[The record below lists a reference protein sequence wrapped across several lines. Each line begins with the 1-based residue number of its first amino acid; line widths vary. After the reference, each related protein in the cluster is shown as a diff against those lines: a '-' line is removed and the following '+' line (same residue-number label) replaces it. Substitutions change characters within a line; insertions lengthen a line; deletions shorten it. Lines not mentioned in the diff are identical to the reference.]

1 LNGAHAV
8 ERLER
13 LEREAGKFM
22 AATEKIARFLVDTGF
37 RDIPRGAVETA
48 KRTALDC
55 VGAALAG
62 VTEPVSQ
69 TVTGYVTKLGG
80 PPQVSVFGAGVK
92 VSLADAALANGS
104 IAHALDY
111 DDCGVKIGHPS
122 VLVFPAVLSLGEH
135 LGASGQD
142 ILTAYILGLEI
153 EGKLALHA
161 DFKLMQARLNHQ
173 TWYGSIGAAAACAKL
188 LKLDGEKTRMA
199 LGIAAN
205 FACGLSANH
214 GSMAGAMAA
223 GNACRNGLTA
233 ALMAQNGITAN
244 ANIIEAK
251 NGFYDTLVGPG
262 HHDAE
267 RMADGLGKPFYI
279 ESPGIGLKKYPSCY
293 HTHRALDGVFQ
304 LLGEH
309 RLSDKDIVEVD
320 VGTSERAMRVLAFT
334 EPATPYQAK
343 FSMPYC
349 IAAAVVDREV
359 TLETFTDHKFQ
370 DRHIVQTRKKVHLS
384 FPDVPIWPGLADVGP
399 DTEFVGNPVTI
410 RTTDGRSYSARVDI
424 PRGDP
429 ALPLTDDE
437 LLSKYRD
444 CARSRL
450 GPNDMDSSVGM
461 VLGLEKVAEIGTL
474 MATLS
479 SPLHET

>member
-1 LNGAHAV
+1 MG
-8 ERLER
+8 
-13 LEREAGKFM
+13 
-22 AATEKIARFLVDTGF
+22 ATEKIARFIVDTGYEA
-37 RDIPRGAVETA
+37 IPRDAVKTA
-48 KRTALDC
+48 KRSALDC

-62 VTEPVSQ
+62 ISEPVSQ
-69 TVTGYVTKLGG
+69 TITNHVTKLGG
-80 PPQVSVFGAGVK
+80 PAQASVFGAGVK
-92 VSLADAALANGS
+92 ASIADVAMANGS

-122 VLVFPAVLSLGEH
+122 VLVLPAVLSLGEH
-135 LGASGQD
+135 LRASGQD
-142 ILTAYILGLEI
+142 ILTAYIVGLEI

-188 LKLDGEKTRMA
+188 LRLDVAKTRMA
-199 LGIAAN
+199 LGIAGN

-223 GNACRNGLTA
+223 GNACRNGVTA
-233 ALMAQNGITAN
+233 ALMARDGITAN
-244 ANIIEAK
+244 PSIIEAK

-267 RMADGLGKPFYI
+267 RMAESLGKPFYI

-309 RLSDKDIVEVD
+309 RLNHKDIAEVD

-349 IAAAVVDREV
+349 IAAAVVDHQV
-359 TLETFTDHKFQ
+359 TLETFTPHKFE
-370 DRHIVQTRKKVHLS
+370 DRHIVEARKKVHLS

-444 CARSRL
+444 CGRSQLR
-450 GPNDMDSSVGM
+450 PNDIERSVDV

-479 SPLHET
+479 SPLHKA

>member
-1 LNGAHAV
+1 MG
-8 ERLER
+8 
-13 LEREAGKFM
+13 
-22 AATEKIARFLVDTGF
+22 ATEKIARFVVDTDYKNLP
-37 RDIPRGAVETA
+37 RDAVEKA

-55 VGAALAG
+55 MGAALAG
-62 VTEPVSQ
+62 VAEPVSQ
-69 TVTGYVTKLGG
+69 TITCYVTKLGG
-80 PPQVSVFGAGVK
+80 LAQASVFGAGIK
-92 VSLADAALANGS
+92 VSVADAALANGC

-122 VLVFPAVLSLGEH
+122 VLVLPAVLSLGEQ
-135 LGASGQD
+135 LGASGRD
-142 ILTAYILGLEI
+142 ILTAYILGLEV

-188 LKLDGEKTRMA
+188 LRLDVAKTRMA
-199 LGIAAN
+199 LGIAGN

-223 GNACRNGLTA
+223 GNACRNGVIA
-233 ALMAQNGITAN
+233 ALMAQEGITAN

-262 HHDAE
+262 HYDAE
-267 RMADGLGKPFYI
+267 RMADGLGEPFYI

-293 HTHRALDGVFQ
+293 HTHRALDGIFQ

-309 RLSDKDIVEVD
+309 HLSDKDVAEVD
-320 VGTSERAMRVLAFT
+320 VATSERAMRVLAFS
-334 EPATPYQAK
+334 EPATAYQAK
-343 FSMPYC
+343 FSMPHC
-349 IAAAVVDREV
+349 IAAAVVDKQV
-359 TLETFTDHKFQ
+359 TLETFTDHKFE
-370 DRHIVQTRKKVHLS
+370 DRSIVEARKKVYLS

-410 RTTDGRSYSARVDI
+410 RTTDGRTYNARVDI

-437 LLSKYRD
+437 LLDKYRD
-444 CARSRL
+444 CARSQLRA
-450 GPNDMDSSVGM
+450 DEMERSVDL
-461 VLGLEKVAEIGTL
+461 VLGLERVADIATL

-479 SPLHET
+479 SPSHNA

>member
-1 LNGAHAV
+1 MG
-8 ERLER
+8 
-13 LEREAGKFM
+13 
-22 AATEKIARFLVDTGF
+22 ATEKIARFIVDTGYE
-37 RDIPRGAVETA
+37 DIPRDAVEKA

-55 VGAALAG
+55 LGAALAG
-62 VTEPVSQ
+62 VVEPVSQ
-69 TVTGYVTKLGG
+69 AITGYVTKLGG
-80 PPQVSVFGAGVK
+80 PSQASVFGAGLK
-92 VSLADAALANGS
+92 VSVQDAALANGV

-122 VLVFPAVLSLGEH
+122 VLVLPAVLSLGEH

-142 ILTAYILGLEI
+142 ILTAYIVGLEV

-188 LKLDGEKTRMA
+188 LRLDVAKTRMA
-199 LGIAAN
+199 LGIGAN

-223 GNACRNGLTA
+223 GNACRNGVTA
-233 ALMAQNGITAN
+233 ALMAQEGVTAN
-244 ANIIEAK
+244 PNIIEAK
-251 NGFYDTLVGPG
+251 NGFYDTLVGRD
-262 HHDAE
+262 HYDAE
-267 RMADGLGKPFYI
+267 RMADGLGDPFYI

-320 VGTSERAMRVLAFT
+320 VGTSERAMRVLAFS
-334 EPATPYQAK
+334 EPETPYQAK
-343 FSMPYC
+343 YSMPYC
-349 IAAAVVDREV
+349 IAAAVVDHRI
-359 TLETFTDHKFQ
+359 TLDTFTAHKME
-370 DRHIVQTRKKVHLS
+370 DRGIVEARKKVHLS

-410 RTTDGRSYSARVDI
+410 QTTNGRSYSARVDI

-444 CARSRL
+444 CGRSQLR
-450 GPNDMDSSVGM
+450 PNDIERSVNL
-461 VLGLEKVAEIGTL
+461 VLGLEKVTNIGTL
-474 MATLS
+474 MSTFS
-479 SPLHET
+479 SPSREP

>member
-1 LNGAHAV
+1 MG
-8 ERLER
+8 
-13 LEREAGKFM
+13 
-22 AATEKIARFLVDTGF
+22 ATEKIAKFIVDTGYEN
-37 RDIPRGAVETA
+37 IPRDAVEKA

-55 VGAALAG
+55 LGACLAG
-62 VTEPVSQ
+62 VAEPVSQ
-69 TVTGYVTKLGG
+69 AITGYVTKLGG
-80 PPQVSVFGAGVK
+80 PPQASVCGAGIKVSVP
-92 VSLADAALANGS
+92 DAALVNGT

-122 VLVFPAVLSLGEH
+122 VLVLPAVLSLGEH

-153 EGKLALHA
+153 EGKMALHA
-161 DFKLMQARLNHQ
+161 DFKLMQSRLNHQ
-173 TWYGSIGAAAACAKL
+173 SWYGSVGAAAACAKL
-188 LKLDGEKTRMA
+188 LRFDIAKTRMA

-205 FACGLSANH
+205 FACGLAANH

-223 GNACRNGLTA
+223 GNACRNGVIA
-233 ALMAQNGITAN
+233 ALMAQEGVTAN
-244 ANIIEAK
+244 PDIIEAK
-251 NGFYDTLVGPG
+251 NGFYETLVGAG
-262 HHDAE
+262 HYDTE
-267 RMADGLGKPFYI
+267 RMAEGLGNPFYI

-320 VGTSERAMRVLAFT
+320 VGTSERAMRVLAFS
-334 EPATPYQAK
+334 EPGTPYQAK
-343 FSMPYC
+343 YSMPYC
-349 IAAAVVDREV
+349 IAAAVVDHQV
-359 TLETFTDHKFQ
+359 TLDTFTVHKME
-370 DRHIVQTRKKVHLS
+370 DRGILETRKKVHLS
-384 FPDVPIWPGLADVGP
+384 FPDIPIWPGLADVGP

-410 RTTDGRSYSARVDI
+410 RTTDGRSYNARVDI

-444 CARSRL
+444 CGRRQLRPDDIERSVSL
-450 GPNDMDSSVGM
+450 A
-461 VLGLEKVAEIGTL
+461 LGLETVADIGTL
-474 MATLS
+474 MATLG
-479 SPLHET
+479 SPSRAAKNLLDRDRVRET

>member
-1 LNGAHAV
+1 
-8 ERLER
+8 
-13 LEREAGKFM
+13 M
-22 AATEKIARFLVDTGF
+22 DATEKIARFLVDTNYEDLP
-37 RDIPRGAVETA
+37 RDAVKKA

-62 VTEPVSQ
+62 VGEPVSQ
-69 TVTGYVTKLGG
+69 TITGYVTKLGG
-80 PPQVSVFGAGVK
+80 PPESSVFGAGLKSSV
-92 VSLADAALANGS
+92 ADAALANGT

-122 VLVFPAVLSLGEH
+122 VLVLPAVLSLSEH
-135 LGASGQD
+135 LGATGQD
-142 ILTAYILGLEI
+142 LLVAYILGLEV

-188 LKLDGEKTRMA
+188 LRLDVSKTRMA
-199 LGIAAN
+199 LGIAGN

-223 GNACRNGLTA
+223 GNACRNGVIA
-233 ALMAQNGITAN
+233 ALMAKEGITAN
-244 ANIIEAK
+244 LDIIEAK

-262 HHDAE
+262 HYDAE

-304 LLGEH
+304 LLNEH
-309 RLSDKDIVEVD
+309 GLSDQDIAEVD
-320 VGTSERAMRVLAFT
+320 VGTSERAMRVLAFS

-343 FSMPYC
+343 YSMPYC
-349 IAAAVVDREV
+349 IAAAVVDKQV
-359 TLETFTDHKFQ
+359 TLETFTDHKFE
-370 DRHIVQTRKKVHLS
+370 DRHIAEARKKVHLS
-384 FPDVPIWPGLADVGP
+384 FPSVPIWPGLADVGP
-399 DTEFVGNPVTI
+399 DTEFVGNPVTV
-410 RTTDGRSYSARVDI
+410 RTTDGQSLSARVDI

-429 ALPLTDDE
+429 ALPLTDNE
-437 LLSKYRD
+437 LLCKYRD
-444 CARSRL
+444 CARIQLRAE
-450 GPNDMDSSVGM
+450 DIERSVELL
-461 VLGLEKVAEIGTL
+461 LGLQKLTDIPKL
-474 MATLS
+474 MATLGS
-479 SPLHET
+479 SVRAT

>member
-1 LNGAHAV
+1 MG
-8 ERLER
+8 
-13 LEREAGKFM
+13 
-22 AATEKIARFLVDTGF
+22 ATEKIARFIVDT
-37 RDIPRGAVETA
+37 DYEAIPRGAVEKA

-55 VGAALAG
+55 LGAALAG
-62 VTEPVSQ
+62 VAEPVSQ
-69 TVTGYVTKLGG
+69 AITGYVTKLGG
-80 PPQVSVFGAGVK
+80 PPHASVLGAGLK
-92 VSLADAALANGS
+92 VSLPDAALANGS

-122 VLVFPAVLSLGEH
+122 VLVLPAVLSLGEH
-135 LGASGQD
+135 LGASGRD

-188 LKLDGEKTRMA
+188 LRLDVAKTRMT
-199 LGIAAN
+199 LGIGAN

-223 GNACRNGLTA
+223 GNACRNGVTA
-233 ALMAQNGITAN
+233 ALMAQEGLTAN
-244 ANIIEAK
+244 PNIVEAK
-251 NGFYDTLVGPG
+251 NGFYDTLVGAG
-262 HHDAE
+262 HYDAE
-267 RMADGLGKPFYI
+267 RMAEGLGKPFYI

-309 RLSDKDIVEVD
+309 RLNDKDIVEVD
-320 VGTSERAMRVLAFT
+320 VGTSERAMRVLAFS
-334 EPATPYQAK
+334 EPETPYQAK
-343 FSMPYC
+343 YSMPYC
-349 IAAAVVDREV
+349 IAAAVVDHQV
-359 TLETFTDHKFQ
+359 SLDTFTAHKME
-370 DRHIVQTRKKVHLS
+370 DRGIVEAKKKVHLS

-410 RTTDGRSYSARVDI
+410 RATDGRSYNARVDI

-437 LLSKYRD
+437 LLAKYRD
-444 CARSRL
+444 CGRSWLR
-450 GPNDMDSSVGM
+450 PDDMERSVGL
-461 VLGLEKVAEIGTL
+461 VLGLETVADIGTL
-474 MATLS
+474 VATLN
-479 SPLHET
+479 SPSREA

>member
-1 LNGAHAV
+1 MG
-8 ERLER
+8 
-13 LEREAGKFM
+13 
-22 AATEKIARFLVDTGF
+22 ATEKIAQFIVDTSFAG
-37 RDIPRGAVETA
+37 IPRDAIEKT

-55 VGAALAG
+55 IGAALAG
-62 VTEPVSQ
+62 VGEPVSQ
-69 TVTGYVTKLGG
+69 TITGYATKLDG
-80 PPQVSVFGAGVK
+80 PAQASVFGADVK
-92 VSLADAALANGS
+92 ISVADAALANGT

-122 VLVFPAVLSLGEH
+122 VLVLPAVLSLGENI
-135 LGASGQD
+135 GASGEE
-142 ILTAYILGLEI
+142 ILTAYAVGLEI

-188 LKLDGEKTRMA
+188 LKLNVEKTRMA

-205 FACGLSANH
+205 YACGLSVNH

-233 ALMAQNGITAN
+233 ALMAQAGITAN
-244 ANIIEAK
+244 PNVIETK
-251 NGFYDTLVGPG
+251 NGFYDTLVGAG
-262 HHDAE
+262 HYDAQ
-267 RMADGLGKPFYI
+267 RMAAGLGNPFYI

-309 RLSDKDIVEVD
+309 RLSDKDIAEVD
-320 VGTSERAMRVLAFT
+320 VETSQRAMRVLAFT

-349 IAAAVVDREV
+349 IAAAVVDHQV
-359 TLETFTDHKFQ
+359 NLETFTDRKFQ
-370 DRHIVQTRKKVHLS
+370 DPNIAETRKKVHLS

-399 DTEFVGNPVTI
+399 DTEFVGNPITI
-410 RTTDGRSYSARVDI
+410 KTADGRSYSARVDI

-429 ALPLTDDE
+429 ALPLTDEE

-444 CARSRL
+444 CVRSQLRQ
-450 GPNDMDSSVGM
+450 DDIERSVDL
-461 VLGLEKVAEIGTL
+461 VLGLERVADIGRL
-474 MATLS
+474 MATFLTTTTV
-479 SPLHET
+479 LR

>member
-1 LNGAHAV
+1 MG
-8 ERLER
+8 
-13 LEREAGKFM
+13 
-22 AATEKIARFLVDTGF
+22 ATEKIAQFIVDTSF
-37 RDIPRGAVETA
+37 ERMPRDAIEKA

-55 VGAALAG
+55 IGAALAG
-62 VTEPVSQ
+62 VGEPVSQ
-69 TVTGYVTKLGG
+69 TITGYATKLGG
-80 PPQVSVFGAGVK
+80 PAQSSVFGAGVK
-92 VSLADAALANGS
+92 ISVADAALTNGC

-122 VLVFPAVLSLGEH
+122 VLVLPAVLSLGEH
-135 LGASGQD
+135 LGASGKD
-142 ILTAYILGLEI
+142 ILIAYIVGLEV

-188 LKLDGEKTRMA
+188 LKLNIAKTTMA
-199 LGIAAN
+199 LGSAAN
-205 FACGLSANH
+205 YACGLSVNH

-223 GNACRNGLTA
+223 GNACRNGVIA
-233 ALMAQNGITAN
+233 ALMAQAGITAN
-244 ANIIEAK
+244 PNIIEAK
-251 NGFYDTLVGPG
+251 NGFYDTLVGRD
-262 HHDAE
+262 HYDAQ
-267 RMADGLGKPFYI
+267 RMADSLGKPFYI

-304 LLGEH
+304 LIGEH
-309 RLSDKDIVEVD
+309 RLNDKDIAEVD

-349 IAAAVVDREV
+349 IAAAVVDQQV
-359 TLETFTDHKFQ
+359 TLETFTPSKFE
-370 DRHIVQTRKKVHLS
+370 DRSIFQTRKKVHLS

-429 ALPLTDDE
+429 ALPLSDDE
-437 LLSKYRD
+437 LLEKYRD
-444 CARSRL
+444 CGRSQLRA
-450 GPNDMDSSVGM
+450 DDIERSVDA
-461 VLGLEKVAEIGTL
+461 VLGLERIADIGAV
-474 MATLS
+474 MATLRS
-479 SPLHET
+479 SAPQN

>member
-1 LNGAHAV
+1 
-8 ERLER
+8 
-13 LEREAGKFM
+13 M
-22 AATEKIARFLVDTGF
+22 SATEKIAQFIIETSFEG
-37 RDIPRGAVETA
+37 IPRDAIEKA

-55 VGAALAG
+55 IGAALAG
-62 VTEPVSQ
+62 VGEPVSQ
-69 TVTGYVTKLGG
+69 TITGYATKLGG
-80 PPQVSVFGAGVK
+80 PAQTSVFGTGVK
-92 VSLADAALANGS
+92 VSVADAALTNGC

-122 VLVFPAVLSLGEH
+122 VLVLPAVLSLGEH
-135 LGASGQD
+135 VGASGKD
-142 ILTAYILGLEI
+142 ILTAYVIGLEI

-173 TWYGSIGAAAACAKL
+173 TWYGSTGAAAACAKL
-188 LKLDGEKTRMA
+188 LKLNIEKTRMA

-205 FACGLSANH
+205 YACGLSVNH

-223 GNACRNGLTA
+223 GNACRNGVIA
-233 ALMAQNGITAN
+233 ALMAQEGITAN

-251 NGFYDTLVGPG
+251 NGFYDTLVGRD
-262 HHDAE
+262 HYDAD

-309 RLSDKDIVEVD
+309 RLNDKDIAEVD

-349 IAAAVVDREV
+349 IAAAVVDQQV
-359 TLETFTDHKFQ
+359 TLETFTPAKFA
-370 DRHIVQTRKKVHLS
+370 DRIIVETRKKVHLS

-410 RTTDGRSYSARVDI
+410 RTNDGRSYSARVEI

-444 CARSRL
+444 CARSQLRSA
-450 GPNDMDSSVGM
+450 DMERSADL
-461 VLGLEKVAEIGTL
+461 VLGLEKVGEIGKLMETL
-474 MATLS
+474 GLPS
-479 SPLHET
+479 YGV

>member
-1 LNGAHAV
+1 MG
-8 ERLER
+8 
-13 LEREAGKFM
+13 
-22 AATEKIARFLVDTGF
+22 ATEKIARFIVNTGYD
-37 RDIPRGAVETA
+37 DIPRDAVEKA

-55 VGAALAG
+55 LGAALAG
-62 VTEPVSQ
+62 VSEPVSQ
-69 TVTGYVTKLGG
+69 TITGYVTKLGG
-80 PPQVSVFGAGVK
+80 PPQASVFGAGLK
-92 VSLADAALANGS
+92 VSVSDAAVANGS

-122 VLVFPAVLSLGEH
+122 VLVLPAMLSLGEH
-135 LGASGQD
+135 LGASGEQ
-142 ILTAYILGLEI
+142 ILTAYILGLEV

-188 LKLDGEKTRMA
+188 LRLDVAKTRMA
-199 LGIAAN
+199 LGIAGN
-205 FACGLSANH
+205 SACGLSANH

-223 GNACRNGLTA
+223 GNACRNGVIA
-233 ALMAQNGITAN
+233 ALMAQEGITAN
-244 ANIIEAK
+244 SNIIEAK

-262 HHDAE
+262 HYDAE

-293 HTHRALDGVFQ
+293 HTHRALDGMFR
-304 LLGEH
+304 LLDKH
-309 RLSDKDIVEVD
+309 RLNDNDIAEVD
-320 VGTSERAMRVLAFT
+320 VGTSERAMRVLAFS

-343 FSMPYC
+343 FSMPHC
-349 IAAAVVDREV
+349 IAAAMVDHQV
-359 TLETFTDHKFQ
+359 TLETFTDRKFE
-370 DRHIVQTRKKVHLS
+370 DRHIAETRKKVHLS

-410 RTTDGRSYSARVDI
+410 RTTDGQSYSARVDI

-444 CARSRL
+444 CARSQLR
-450 GPNDMDSSVGM
+450 PDDIERSVNL
-461 VLGLEKVAEIGTL
+461 VLELEKAADIGPL
-474 MATLS
+474 MAILW
-479 SPLHET
+479 SPLCEA

>member
-1 LNGAHAV
+1 
-8 ERLER
+8 
-13 LEREAGKFM
+13 M
-22 AATEKIARFLVDTGF
+22 AATEKLARFIVDTGYEN
-37 RDIPRGAVETA
+37 IPHDAVEKA

-55 VGAALAG
+55 MGAAIAG
-62 VTEPVSQ
+62 VGEPVSQ
-69 TVTGYVTKLGG
+69 TITDYVTKLGG
-80 PPQVSVFGAGVK
+80 PPQASVFGAGVK
-92 VSLADAALANGS
+92 ISVQDAALANGS

-122 VLVFPAVLSLGEH
+122 VLVLPAVLSLGEH
-135 LGASGQD
+135 LGASGRD
-142 ILTAYILGLEI
+142 ILTAYIVGLEV
-153 EGKLALHA
+153 EGKLALYA

-188 LKLDGEKTRMA
+188 LKLDEAKTRMA

-223 GNACRNGLTA
+223 GNACRNGVVA
-233 ALMAQNGITAN
+233 ALMAREGITAN
-244 ANIIEAK
+244 PDIIEAK
-251 NGFYDTLVGPG
+251 NGFYDTLVGAG
-262 HHDAE
+262 HYDAE
-267 RMADGLGKPFYI
+267 HMADSLGKPFYI

-304 LLGEH
+304 LIGEH
-309 RLSDKDIVEVD
+309 RISNKDIAEVD

-343 FSMPYC
+343 FSMPHC
-349 IAAAVVDREV
+349 IAAALVDHAV
-359 TLETFTDHKFQ
+359 TLDTFTAQKFE
-370 DRHIVQTRKKVHLS
+370 DRDILKTRKKVHLF

-410 RTTDGRSYSARVDI
+410 KTIDGRTYSARVDI

-444 CARSRL
+444 CARSQLQPDDIER
-450 GPNDMDSSVGM
+450 SVGA
-461 VLGLEKVAEIGTL
+461 VLGLEKMADIGPL
-474 MATLS
+474 MATLRS
-479 SPLHET
+479 VARKA

>member
-1 LNGAHAV
+1 MG
-8 ERLER
+8 
-13 LEREAGKFM
+13 
-22 AATEKIARFLVDTGF
+22 ATEKIAGF
-37 RDIPRGAVETA
+37 IVETDYEDIPRDAVEKA

-55 VGAALAG
+55 MGVALAG
-62 VTEPVSQ
+62 VAEPVSQ
-69 TVTGYVTKLGG
+69 TITGYVTKFGG
-80 PPQVSVFGAGVK
+80 PSQASLFGAGLK
-92 VSLADAALANGS
+92 VSVQDAALANGV

-122 VLVFPAVLSLGEH
+122 VLVLPAVLSLGEH
-135 LGASGQD
+135 LGASGRD

-153 EGKLALHA
+153 EGKMALHA

-188 LKLDGEKTRMA
+188 LRLDVPKTRMA
-199 LGIAAN
+199 LGIGAN

-223 GNACRNGLTA
+223 GNACRNGVIA
-233 ALMAQNGITAN
+233 ALMAQEGVTAN
-244 ANIIEAK
+244 PDIIEAK
-251 NGFYDTLVGPG
+251 NGFYDTLVGRD
-262 HHDAE
+262 HYDAE
-267 RMADGLGKPFYI
+267 RMADGLGNPFYI

-309 RLSDKDIVEVD
+309 RLSDKDIAEVD
-320 VGTSERAMRVLAFT
+320 VGTSERAMRVLSFS

-349 IAAAVVDREV
+349 IAAAVVDHQV
-359 TLETFTDHKFQ
+359 TLDTFTAHKME
-370 DRHIVQTRKKVHLS
+370 DRGIVEARKKVHLS
-384 FPDVPIWPGLADVGP
+384 FPDIPVWPGLADVGP

-410 RTTDGRSYSARVDI
+410 RTTDGQSYSARVDI

-429 ALPLTDDE
+429 ALPLTDNE
-437 LLSKYRD
+437 LLAKYRD
-444 CARSRL
+444 CGRSQLRR
-450 GPNDMDSSVGM
+450 DDIERSVD
-461 VLGLEKVAEIGTL
+461 VILGLEKVRDIGTL
-474 MATLS
+474 MATLGS
-479 SPLHET
+479 QQAV

>member
-1 LNGAHAV
+1 MG
-8 ERLER
+8 
-13 LEREAGKFM
+13 
-22 AATEKIARFLVDTGF
+22 ATEKIARFIADTGYE
-37 RDIPRGAVETA
+37 DIPRDAVDKA

-55 VGAALAG
+55 LGASLAG
-62 VTEPVSQ
+62 VAEPVSQ
-69 TVTGYVTKLGG
+69 AIAGYVMKLGG
-80 PPQVSVFGAGVK
+80 PLQASVFGAGVK
-92 VSLADAALANGS
+92 VSVSDAAMANGS

-122 VLVFPAVLSLGEH
+122 VLVLPAVLSLGEH

-142 ILTAYILGLEI
+142 ILTAYIVGLEI

-188 LKLDGEKTRMA
+188 LRLDVAKTRMA
-199 LGIAAN
+199 LGVAAN

-223 GNACRNGLTA
+223 GNACRNGVIA
-233 ALMAQNGITAN
+233 ALLAQEGVTAN
-244 ANIIEAK
+244 PNIIETK
-251 NGFYDTLVGPG
+251 NGFYDTLVGAG
-262 HHDAE
+262 HYDAE
-267 RMADGLGKPFYI
+267 RMAKDLGNPFYI

-309 RLSDKDIVEVD
+309 RLSEKEIAEVD
-320 VGTSERAMRVLAFT
+320 VGTSGRAMRVLAFS
-334 EPATPYQAK
+334 EPETPYQAK
-343 FSMPYC
+343 YSMPYC
-349 IAAAVVDREV
+349 IAAAVVDHQV
-359 TLETFTDHKFQ
+359 TLDTFTAHKMA
-370 DRHIVQTRKKVHLS
+370 DRGIVEARKKVRLS

-410 RTTDGRSYSARVDI
+410 RTTDGRSYNARVDI

-437 LLSKYRD
+437 LLAKYRD
-444 CARSRL
+444 CGRSQLR
-450 GPNDMDSSVGM
+450 PDDIEHSVGV
-461 VLGLEKVAEIGTL
+461 VLGLEKLADIGTL
-474 MATLS
+474 MATLR
-479 SPLHET
+479 SPVQKA

>member
-1 LNGAHAV
+1 MG
-8 ERLER
+8 
-13 LEREAGKFM
+13 
-22 AATEKIARFLVDTGF
+22 ATEKIARFIVDAGYE
-37 RDIPRGAVETA
+37 DIPRDAVEKA

-55 VGAALAG
+55 LGAALAG
-62 VTEPVSQ
+62 VAEPVSQ
-69 TVTGYVTKLGG
+69 TITGYVTNLGG
-80 PPQVSVFGAGVK
+80 PPQASVFGAGIK
-92 VSLADAALANGS
+92 VSVPDAALANGV

-122 VLVFPAVLSLGEH
+122 VLVLPAVLSLGEH
-135 LGASGQD
+135 LRASGRD
-142 ILTAYILGLEI
+142 ILTAYIVGLEV

-188 LKLDGEKTRMA
+188 LRLDVAKTRMA
-199 LGIAAN
+199 LGIGAN

-223 GNACRNGLTA
+223 GNACRNGVVA
-233 ALMAQNGITAN
+233 ALMAQEGVTAN
-244 ANIIEAK
+244 PNIIEAK
-251 NGFYDTLVGPG
+251 NGFYDTLVDRD
-262 HHDAE
+262 HYDAV
-267 RMADGLGKPFYI
+267 RMAEGLGNPFYI

-320 VGTSERAMRVLAFT
+320 VGTSERAMRVLAFS
-334 EPATPYQAK
+334 EPETPYQAK
-343 FSMPYC
+343 YSMPYC
-349 IAAAVVDREV
+349 IAAAVVDHQV
-359 TLETFTDHKFQ
+359 TLDTFTAHKME
-370 DRHIVQTRKKVHLS
+370 DRGIVETRKKVHLS
-384 FPDVPIWPGLADVGP
+384 FPDLPIWPGLADVGP

-437 LLSKYRD
+437 LLAKYRD
-444 CARSRL
+444 CGHSQLRPDEIEHSL
-450 GPNDMDSSVGM
+450 DL
-461 VLGLEKVAEIGTL
+461 VLGLERVADIGKL
-474 MATLS
+474 IATLR
-479 SPLHET
+479 SPSHEA

>member
-1 LNGAHAV
+1 MG
-8 ERLER
+8 
-13 LEREAGKFM
+13 
-22 AATEKIARFLVDTGF
+22 ATEKIARFIADTGYEY
-37 RDIPRGAVETA
+37 IPGDAVEKA

-62 VTEPVSQ
+62 VVEPVSQ
-69 TVTGYVTKLGG
+69 SITTYITKLGG
-80 PPQVSVFGAGVK
+80 PPQASVFGAGLK
-92 VSLADAALANGS
+92 VSVADAALANGA

-122 VLVFPAVLSLGEH
+122 VLVLPALLSLGEH
-135 LGASGQD
+135 LSASGQD
-142 ILTAYILGLEI
+142 ILTAYILGLEV

-173 TWYGSIGAAAACAKL
+173 TWYGSIGAAAACAKVL
-188 LKLDGEKTRMA
+188 RLDVAKTRMA

-223 GNACRNGLTA
+223 GNACRNGVIA
-233 ALMAQNGITAN
+233 ALMAQEGITAN
-244 ANIIEAK
+244 SNIIEAK
-251 NGFYDTLVGPG
+251 NGFYDTLVGAG
-262 HHDAE
+262 HYDAE
-267 RMADGLGKPFYI
+267 RMAESLGKPFYI

-304 LLGEH
+304 LLDEH
-309 RLSDKDIVEVD
+309 RLSDKEITEVD
-320 VGTSERAMRVLAFT
+320 VGTSERAMRVLAFS
-334 EPATPYQAK
+334 EPETPYQAK
-343 FSMPYC
+343 YSMPHC
-349 IAAAVVDREV
+349 IAAAVADHRV
-359 TLETFTDHKFQ
+359 TLDTFTAHKME
-370 DRHIVQTRKKVHLS
+370 DRGIVEAKKKVHLS
-384 FPDVPIWPGLADVGP
+384 FPNVPIWPGLADVGP

-437 LLSKYRD
+437 LLSKFRD
-444 CARSRL
+444 CARNQLR
-450 GPNDMDSSVGM
+450 PDDIERTVGQ
-461 VLGLEKVAEIGTL
+461 VLGLERVANIGTL
-474 MATLS
+474 MAILR
-479 SPLHET
+479 SPMTGL

>member
-1 LNGAHAV
+1 MG
-8 ERLER
+8 
-13 LEREAGKFM
+13 
-22 AATEKIARFLVDTGF
+22 ATEKIARFIVDTDYK
-37 RDIPRGAVETA
+37 DIPSDAVEKA

-62 VTEPVSQ
+62 VVETVSR
-69 TVTGYVTKLGG
+69 TSIGYVAKLGG
-80 PPQVSVFGAGVK
+80 PPQSSVFGSDLK
-92 VSLADAALANGS
+92 VSVQDAALINGI

-122 VLVFPAVLSLGEH
+122 VLVLPAVLSLGEYWEV
-135 LGASGQD
+135 SGRD
-142 ILTAYILGLEI
+142 VLTAYIVGLEV

-173 TWYGSIGAAAACAKL
+173 TWYGSIGAAAACAKV
-188 LKLDGEKTRMA
+188 LKLDVAKTRMA

-214 GSMAGAMAA
+214 GSMAGPMAA
-223 GNACRNGLTA
+223 GNACRNGVTA
-233 ALMAQNGITAN
+233 ALMAREGITAN
-244 ANIIEAK
+244 PNIIETK
-251 NGFYDTLVGPG
+251 NGFYDTLVGAG
-262 HHDAE
+262 HYDAD
-267 RMADGLGKPFYI
+267 RMADDLGKPFYM

-309 RLSDKDIVEVD
+309 PLSEKDIVEID
-320 VGTSERAMRVLAFT
+320 VGTSERAMRVLAFS

-343 FSMPYC
+343 YSMPYC
-349 IAAAVVDREV
+349 IAAAIVDRQV
-359 TLETFTDHKFQ
+359 TLETFTPRKFV
-370 DRHIVQTRKKVHLS
+370 DPNIVEAKKKVHLS

-410 RTTDGRSYSARVDI
+410 RTTDGRSYNARVDI

-437 LLSKYRD
+437 LLAKYRD
-444 CARSRL
+444 CGRSQLRPDDL
-450 GPNDMDSSVGM
+450 ERSVGL
-461 VLGLEKVAEIGTL
+461 VLGLEKLADIGTL
-474 MATLS
+474 MATLRS
-479 SPLHET
+479 SSRNA

>member
-1 LNGAHAV
+1 M
-8 ERLER
+8 R
-13 LEREAGKFM
+13 
-22 AATEKIARFLVDTGF
+22 ATEKIARFIVDSGYE
-37 RDIPRGAVETA
+37 DIPRDAVKKA
-48 KRTALDC
+48 KRSALDC
-55 VGAALAG
+55 LGAALAG
-62 VTEPVSQ
+62 VSEPVSQ
-69 TVTGYVTKLGG
+69 TITGYVTKLGG
-80 PPQVSVFGAGVK
+80 PPQASVFGAGVK
-92 VSLADAALANGS
+92 VSVADAALANGS

-122 VLVFPAVLSLGEH
+122 VLVLPAVLSLGEH
-135 LGASGQD
+135 LGASGED

-173 TWYGSIGAAAACAKL
+173 TWYGSMGAAAACAKL
-188 LKLDGEKTRMA
+188 LRLDVAKTRMA
-199 LGIAAN
+199 LGIAGN

-214 GSMAGAMAA
+214 GKMAGAMAA
-223 GNACRNGLTA
+223 GNACRNGVIA
-233 ALMAQNGITAN
+233 ALMAQAGVTAN
-244 ANIIEAK
+244 ADIIEAK

-262 HHDAE
+262 HYDAE
-267 RMADGLGKPFYI
+267 RMADDLGNPFYI

-304 LLGEH
+304 LIGEH
-309 RLSDKDIVEVD
+309 RLSDKDIAEVD

-349 IAAAVVDREV
+349 IAAAVVDHQV
-359 TLETFTDHKFQ
+359 TLETFTDHKFE
-370 DRHIVQTRKKVHLS
+370 DRGIVETRKKVHLS

-437 LLSKYRD
+437 LLEKYRD
-444 CARSRL
+444 CAREQLSQDAIER
-450 GPNDMDSSVGM
+450 SVGL
-461 VLGLEKVAEIGTL
+461 VRGLEKVANVGTL
-474 MATLS
+474 MGALGS
-479 SPLHET
+479 EARR

>member
-1 LNGAHAV
+1 MG
-8 ERLER
+8 
-13 LEREAGKFM
+13 
-22 AATEKIARFLVDTGF
+22 ATEKIARFIVDTGYE
-37 RDIPRGAVETA
+37 DIPGDAVEKA

-55 VGAALAG
+55 LGASLAG
-62 VTEPVSQ
+62 VVEPVSQ
-69 TVTGYVTKLGG
+69 TITGYVTKLGG
-80 PPQVSVFGAGVK
+80 PPQASVFGAGLK
-92 VSLADAALANGS
+92 VSVSDAALANGS

-122 VLVFPAVLSLGEH
+122 VLVLPALLSLGDH

-142 ILTAYILGLEI
+142 ILTAYIVGLEV

-173 TWYGSIGAAAACAKL
+173 TWYGSIGSAAASAKL
-188 LKLDGEKTRMA
+188 LRLDVAKTRMA
-199 LGIAAN
+199 LGLAGN

-223 GNACRNGLTA
+223 GNACRNGVIA
-233 ALMAQNGITAN
+233 ALMAQAGITAN
-244 ANIIEAK
+244 SNIIEAK

-262 HHDAE
+262 HYDAE

-309 RLSDKDIVEVD
+309 RLSDKNIAEVE
-320 VGTSERAMRVLAFT
+320 VGTSERAMRVLAFS

-349 IAAAVVDREV
+349 IAAAVVDHQV
-359 TLETFTDHKFQ
+359 TLDTFTSHKFE
-370 DRHIVQTRKKVHLS
+370 DRNIVETRKKVRLS

-410 RTTDGRSYSARVDI
+410 RTTDGRSYNARVDI

-437 LLSKYRD
+437 LLEKYRD
-444 CARSRL
+444 CARSQLR
-450 GPNDMDSSVGM
+450 PDDIERSVGL
-461 VLGLEKVAEIGTL
+461 VLGLETVPDIGTL
-474 MATLS
+474 MAILS
-479 SPLHET
+479 SPLHEA